1 MHRIDTASATVDN
14 RFTNGNPSTA
24 VAATVVSADW
34 LNAVQEEIVS
44 VIAAAGIP
52 LSKST
57 NTQLLDAIRAF
68 ATPTGSVQSYA
79 GASAP
84 AGWLLCTGQAVS
96 RTTFASLFAII
107 GTTYGAGNGTTT
119 FNVPDLRGEFIRGVD
134 AGRNIDPGRALGSFQ
149 RGTLVPLDS
158 SGINQS
164 HVMQANSANITSPG
178 NIALSRERLA
188 LDYDGTT
195 YPNTFITWLNSTN
208 DQTPETG
215 GFFSAQSRPRNVAL
229 NFIIKT

>member
-1 MHRIDTASATVDN
+1 V
-14 RFTNGNPSTA
+14 
-24 VAATVVSADW
+24 
-34 LNAVQEEIVS
+34 
-44 VIAAAGIP
+44 
-52 LSKST
+52 
-57 NTQLLDAIRAF
+57 
-68 ATPTGSVQSYA
+68 
-79 GASAP
+79 
-84 AGWLLCTGQAVS
+84 
-96 RTTFASLFAII
+96 
-107 GTTYGAGNGTTT
+107 GNGTTT

-134 AGRNIDPGRALGSFQ
+134 AGRNIDPGRTLGSFQ

-164 HVMQANSANITSPG
+164 YVMQANSANIVSPG

-215 GFFSAQSRPRNVAL
+215 SFFSAQSRPRNVAL